1 MRKKLVWLLAAVMVV
16 SAVMLGGCGG
26 KKVTAESIIQEVN
39 ANMEKQIL
47 YRGYEHGHENGDV

>member
-26 KKVTAESIIQEVN
+26 KKVTA
-39 ANMEKQIL
+39 
-47 YRGYEHGHENGDV
+47 

>member
-26 KKVTAESIIQEVN
+26 KKGN
-39 ANMEKQIL
+39 C
-47 YRGYEHGHENGDV
+47 

>member
-26 KKVTAESIIQEVN
+26 KKVTAESI
-39 ANMEKQIL
+39 